1 MGGTR
6 SIRNKARK
14 EGVMLPYTCMDDDIF
29 SLFFSFF
36 FESYLRLAQA
46 LCYELCLHR

>member
-29 SLFFSFF
+29 FLFFFF
-36 FESYLRLAQA
+36 LKKIILKIRRGIR
-46 LCYELCLHR
+46 YELCLHR